1 MDSSL
6 LSVQSLTKYYSIK
19 EGFHQAKNRE
29 GKVLAVDDVSFDIG
43 IGETLSIVGESGCG
57 KTTLA
62 KLVVR
67 LLEPHEGKIFF
78 KGIDLLGLNSKEMRK
93 IRKEIQMIFQDPYAS
108 LNPRL
113 TVGEIIGEGLE
124 INSKFSKTQRTSVIK
139 LLLNEVGLNPKDTDR
154 YPREFSG
161 GQRQRINIARA
172 LVLRP
177 SLIIADEPV
186 SALDLSIKSQI
197 INLLMESQSKYKFS
211 YLFISHDLNLVKH
224 FSSRSVIMYLGR
236 IVEMAET
243 RELFENPLHIYTRAL
258 ISAAPRPYPQSSM
271 DRFILKGEVPSPS
284 NPPSGCH
291 FHPRCPL
298 VKNIC
303 KRERP
308 LLKQVSDNHFLACHL
323 P

>member
-1 MDSSL
+1 MGSSL
-6 LSVQSLTKYYSIK
+6 LSVQSVTKYYSMK
-19 EGFHQAKNRE
+19 EEFHRGKNSV
-29 GKVLAVDDVSFDIG
+29 GKVLAVDNVSFEMSA
-43 IGETLSIVGESGCG
+43 GETLSIIGESGCG

-67 LLEPHEGKIFF
+67 LLQPQEGKIIFR
-78 KGIDLLGLNSKEMRK
+78 GSNLLELNSQEMRK

-124 INSKFSKTQRTSVIK
+124 INGGFSKTQRTAVIK
-139 LLLNEVGLNPKDTDR
+139 LIMSEVGLNPRDTGR

-161 GQRQRINIARA
+161 GQRQRISIARA

-197 INLLMESQSKYKFS
+197 LNLLMESQLKYKYS
-211 YLFISHDLNLVKH
+211 YLFISHDLNLVKY
-224 FSSRSVIMYLGR
+224 FSSRSIIMYLGR

-243 RELFENPLHIYTRAL
+243 RELFENPLHIYTRSL
-258 ISAAPRPYPQSSM
+258 ISAVPQPFPGRSR
-271 DRFILKGEVPSPS
+271 DRFILKGEFPSPS
-284 NPPSGCH
+284 NPPPGCH
-291 FHPRCPL
+291 FHPRCPQA
-298 VKNIC
+298 KKIC
-303 KRERP
+303 KREKP
-308 LLKQVSDNHFLACHL
+308 QLKQVSDNHFLACHL